1 MTNVEIRYNPF
12 LVNTEILINNK
23 PSKGQWKTYQK
34 TRLQQWLADLFPYLM
49 DECNDDLKVT
59 FRGTQLDFEDIK
71 AAADEYMKQYKN
83 VHIQLDKPMIAPDA
97 EARMNNLKGL
107 FEKLHAECP
116 FEDLR
121 SEDVRK
127 KFEEA
132 MSSKFKVS
140 VIATMSS
147 GKSTLINA
155 MLGSDLMPAKNEACT
170 ATIASIEDHDEL
182 SEFEAVCKDED
193 GNAIFNC
200 KPLSAEKMA
209 EYNDDPRV
217 ALIDIKGNI
226 PFVTSQDMQL
236 VLEDTPGPNNSR
248 TEEHKKHTY
257 KVIDEESKPMVL
269 YILNAT
275 QIGTNDD
282 DYLLTKVANAMKVGG
297 KQSRDRF
304 IFVANK
310 VDAVDPDKES
320 LPDMLQHVREY
331 LVQHGIDNPS
341 VYPVSA
347 EFAKVIRLSEQ
358 GQTDLT
364 KAQKR
369 KVREAPEIFN
379 EDEELHLEQYAPL
392 SVASKYKLEKCVQQL
407 QQSDDEDAEINE
419 ALIHTGVPG
428 VEFTIREYLDKY
440 ALTNKIESAVNTFL
454 SKIEEKQLMG
464 QLMETLTADEGKRK
478 AIQEQIQLFEKQI
491 QSGGTDEMLKK
502 MDSSIEKVKS
512 QINDKGISIFEH
524 FNKMVTGV
532 DAYAEIPLDE
542 ASTIIYQ
549 LKQLSTQIQ
558 SDLQSQL
565 EKMIQD
571 TVAVTANQLIQDYNA
586 QYKELLAGQSINK
599 DIMNSIDVIMTDMPG
614 ANDFVQKYQEERKWK
629 EKTGTR
635 YVKNENKHWY
645 KPWTWFQEDG
655 HDEDVY
661 ALRHVEYVTGS
672 HINDVYVARISEA
685 IQDNVEEGKFEAKLQ
700 AKDFQDW
707 FRNELDNINKIV
719 SQKTK
724 ELKNATASSESV
736 QQEIQKNKNKVKWLN
751 NFEEELKHIL
761 SI

>member
-12 LVNTEILINNK
+12 LVNTEIFINNK

-83 VHIQLDKPMIAPDA
+83 VHIQLDKPIIAPDA
-97 EARMNNLKGL
+97 EARMNNLKNL

-155 MLGSDLMPAKNEACT
+155 MLGADLMPAKNEACT

-269 YILNAT
+269 YIFNAT
-275 QIGTNDD
+275 QIGTYDD

-297 KQSRDRF
+297 KQSRNRF

-310 VDAVDPDKES
+310 VDAVDTDKES
-320 LPDMLQHVREY
+320 LPDMLKHVREY
-331 LVQHGIDNPS
+331 LIQHGIDNPS

-347 EFAKVIRLSEQ
+347 EFAKVIRLSKK
-358 GQTDLT
+358 QTNLT
-364 KAQKR
+364 KTQKR
-369 KVREAPEIFN
+369 KVRTAPEIFN
-379 EDEELHLEQYAPL
+379 DDEVLHLEQYAPL
-392 SVASKYKLEKCVQQL
+392 SVSSKYKLEKCVQQL

-440 ALTNKIESAVNTFL
+440 VLTNQIENFVNVFFKELGKIL
-454 SKIEEKQLMG
+454 KQLMEILR
-464 QLMETLTADEGKRK
+464 LMKKMKVDDGKRQI
-478 AIQEQIQLFEKQI
+478 IQELLYLFEQQIQADSPDKTIRMFEY
-491 QSGGTDEMLKK
+491 LKK
-502 MDSSIEKVKS
+502 
-512 QINDKGISIFEH
+512 
-524 FNKMVTGV
+524 
-532 DAYAEIPLDE
+532 
-542 ASTIIYQ
+542 
-549 LKQLSTQIQ
+549 
-558 SDLQSQL
+558 
-565 EKMIQD
+565 
-571 TVAVTANQLIQDYNA
+571 
-586 QYKELLAGQSINK
+586 
-599 DIMNSIDVIMTDMPG
+599 
-614 ANDFVQKYQEERKWK
+614 
-629 EKTGTR
+629 
-635 YVKNENKHWY
+635 
-645 KPWTWFQEDG
+645 
-655 HDEDVY
+655 
-661 ALRHVEYVTGS
+661 
-672 HINDVYVARISEA
+672 
-685 IQDNVEEGKFEAKLQ
+685 
-700 AKDFQDW
+700 
-707 FRNELDNINKIV
+707 
-719 SQKTK
+719 
-724 ELKNATASSESV
+724 ATASSECV
-736 QQEIQKNKNKVKWLN
+736 QQEIQKIRDKLKWLD
-751 NFEEELKHIL
+751 NFEHELNRIL

>member
-1 MTNVEIRYNPF
+1 MTDVEIRYNPF
-12 LVNTEILINNK
+12 LVNTEIFINNK

-71 AAADEYMKQYKN
+71 DAADEYMKQYKN
-83 VHIQLDKPMIAPDA
+83 VHIQLDKPIIAPDA

-121 SEDVRK
+121 SDDVRK

-132 MSSKFKVS
+132 MNSKFKVS

-155 MLGSDLMPAKNEACT
+155 MLGADLMPAKNEACT

-282 DYLLTKVANAMKVGG
+282 NYLLTKVANAMKVGG

-310 VDAVDPDKES
+310 VDAVDTDKES
-320 LPDMLQHVREY
+320 LPDMLKHVREY
-331 LVQHGIDNPS
+331 LIQHGIDNPS

-347 EFAKVIRLSEQ
+347 EFAKVIRLSKK
-358 GQTDLT
+358 QTNLT
-364 KAQKR
+364 KTQKR
-369 KVREAPEIFN
+369 KVRNAPEIFN
-379 EDEELHLEQYAPL
+379 ENEELHLEQYAPL

-440 ALTNKIESAVNTFL
+440 VLTNQIENFVNILFKELEKIL
-454 SKIEEKQLMG
+454 R
-464 QLMETLTADEGKRK
+464 QLMEILRLMKKMKVDDGKRQI
-478 AIQEQIQLFEKQI
+478 IQELLYLFEQQIQADSPDKTIRMFEY
-491 QSGGTDEMLKK
+491 LKK
-502 MDSSIEKVKS
+502 
-512 QINDKGISIFEH
+512 
-524 FNKMVTGV
+524 
-532 DAYAEIPLDE
+532 
-542 ASTIIYQ
+542 
-549 LKQLSTQIQ
+549 
-558 SDLQSQL
+558 
-565 EKMIQD
+565 
-571 TVAVTANQLIQDYNA
+571 
-586 QYKELLAGQSINK
+586 
-599 DIMNSIDVIMTDMPG
+599 
-614 ANDFVQKYQEERKWK
+614 
-629 EKTGTR
+629 
-635 YVKNENKHWY
+635 
-645 KPWTWFQEDG
+645 
-655 HDEDVY
+655 
-661 ALRHVEYVTGS
+661 
-672 HINDVYVARISEA
+672 
-685 IQDNVEEGKFEAKLQ
+685 
-700 AKDFQDW
+700 
-707 FRNELDNINKIV
+707 
-719 SQKTK
+719 
-724 ELKNATASSESV
+724 ATASSECV
-736 QQEIQKNKNKVKWLN
+736 QQEIQKIRDKLKWLD
-751 NFEEELKHIL
+751 NFEHELNRIL

>member
-12 LVNTEILINNK
+12 LVNTEIFINNK
-23 PSKGQWKTYQK
+23 PAKGQWKTYQK

-59 FRGTQLDFEDIK
+59 FRGTQLDFEDVK
-71 AAADEYMKQYKN
+71 AAANEYSQQHKN
-83 VHIQLDKPMIAPDA
+83 VHIQLDKPIIAPDA
-97 EARMNNLKGL
+97 EARIKGL
-107 FEKLHAECP
+107 KDLFQKLHTECP

-121 SEDVRK
+121 SDDVRR

-155 MLGSDLMPAKNEACT
+155 MLGADLMPAKNEACT

-248 TEEHKKHTY
+248 TEEHKKHAY

-310 VDAVDPDKES
+310 VDAVDTDKES
-320 LPDMLQHVREY
+320 LPDMLKHAREY

-347 EFAKVIRLSEQ
+347 EFAKVIRLSKK
-358 GQTDLT
+358 QTNLT
-364 KAQKR
+364 KTQKR
-369 KVREAPEIFN
+369 KFAP
-379 EDEELHLEQYAPL
+379 
-392 SVASKYKLEKCVQQL
+392 
-407 QQSDDEDAEINE
+407 
-419 ALIHTGVPG
+419 
-428 VEFTIREYLDKY
+428 R
-440 ALTNKIESAVNTFL
+440 
-454 SKIEEKQLMG
+454 
-464 QLMETLTADEGKRK
+464 
-478 AIQEQIQLFEKQI
+478 
-491 QSGGTDEMLKK
+491 
-502 MDSSIEKVKS
+502 
-512 QINDKGISIFEH
+512 
-524 FNKMVTGV
+524 
-532 DAYAEIPLDE
+532 
-542 ASTIIYQ
+542 
-549 LKQLSTQIQ
+549 
-558 SDLQSQL
+558 
-565 EKMIQD
+565 
-571 TVAVTANQLIQDYNA
+571 
-586 QYKELLAGQSINK
+586 
-599 DIMNSIDVIMTDMPG
+599 
-614 ANDFVQKYQEERKWK
+614 QKYLMTMKS
-629 EKTGTR
+629 
-635 YVKNENKHWY
+635 Y
-645 KPWTWFQEDG
+645 
-655 HDEDVY
+655 
-661 ALRHVEYVTGS
+661 
-672 HINDVYVARISEA
+672 I
-685 IQDNVEEGKFEAKLQ
+685 
-700 AKDFQDW
+700 
-707 FRNELDNINKIV
+707 
-719 SQKTK
+719 
-724 ELKNATASSESV
+724 
-736 QQEIQKNKNKVKWLN
+736 
-751 NFEEELKHIL
+751 
-761 SI
+761 

>member
-1 MTNVEIRYNPF
+1 MTDVEIRYNPF
-12 LVNTEILINNK
+12 LVNTEIFINNK

-121 SEDVRK
+121 SDDVRK

-132 MSSKFKVS
+132 MNSKFKVS

-155 MLGSDLMPAKNEACT
+155 MLGADLMPAKNEACT

-257 KVIDEESKPMVL
+257 KVIDEEFKPMVL

-275 QIGTNDD
+275 QIGTYDD
-282 DYLLTKVANAMKVGG
+282 DYLLTKVVNAMKVGG
-297 KQSRDRF
+297 KPSRDRF

-310 VDAVDPDKES
+310 VDAVDTDKES
-320 LPDMLQHVREY
+320 LPDMLKHVREY

-347 EFAKVIRLSEQ
+347 EFAKVIRLSKK
-358 GQTDLT
+358 QTNLT

-369 KVREAPEIFN
+369 KVRIAPEIFN
-379 EDEELHLEQYAPL
+379 DDEEFHLEQYAPL

-440 ALTNKIESAVNTFL
+440 VLTNQIENFVNILFKELEKIL
-454 SKIEEKQLMG
+454 KQLMEILR
-464 QLMETLTADEGKRK
+464 LMKKMKVDDGKRQI
-478 AIQEQIQLFEKQI
+478 IQELLYLFEQQIQADSPDKTIKMFEY
-491 QSGGTDEMLKK
+491 LKK
-502 MDSSIEKVKS
+502 
-512 QINDKGISIFEH
+512 
-524 FNKMVTGV
+524 
-532 DAYAEIPLDE
+532 
-542 ASTIIYQ
+542 
-549 LKQLSTQIQ
+549 
-558 SDLQSQL
+558 
-565 EKMIQD
+565 
-571 TVAVTANQLIQDYNA
+571 
-586 QYKELLAGQSINK
+586 
-599 DIMNSIDVIMTDMPG
+599 
-614 ANDFVQKYQEERKWK
+614 
-629 EKTGTR
+629 
-635 YVKNENKHWY
+635 
-645 KPWTWFQEDG
+645 
-655 HDEDVY
+655 
-661 ALRHVEYVTGS
+661 
-672 HINDVYVARISEA
+672 
-685 IQDNVEEGKFEAKLQ
+685 
-700 AKDFQDW
+700 
-707 FRNELDNINKIV
+707 
-719 SQKTK
+719 
-724 ELKNATASSESV
+724 ATASSECV
-736 QQEIQKNKNKVKWLN
+736 QQEVQKIRDKLKWLD
-751 NFEEELKHIL
+751 NFEHELNRIL

>member
-12 LVNTEILINNK
+12 LVNTEIFINNK

-83 VHIQLDKPMIAPDA
+83 VHIQLDKPIIAPDA
-97 EARMNNLKGL
+97 EARMNNLKNL

-155 MLGSDLMPAKNEACT
+155 MLGADLMPAKNEACT

-269 YILNAT
+269 YIFNAT
-275 QIGTNDD
+275 QIGTYDD

-297 KQSRDRF
+297 KQSRNRF

-310 VDAVDPDKES
+310 VDAVDTDKES
-320 LPDMLQHVREY
+320 LPDMLKHAREY

-347 EFAKVIRLSEQ
+347 EFAKVIRLSKK
-358 GQTDLT
+358 QTNLT
-364 KAQKR
+364 KTQKR
-369 KVREAPEIFN
+369 KVRTAPEIFN
-379 EDEELHLEQYAPL
+379 DDEVLHLEQYAPL
-392 SVASKYKLEKCVQQL
+392 SVSSKYKLEKCVQQL

-440 ALTNKIESAVNTFL
+440 VLTNQIENFVNVFFKELGKIL
-454 SKIEEKQLMG
+454 KQLMEILR
-464 QLMETLTADEGKRK
+464 LMKKMKVDDGKRQI
-478 AIQEQIQLFEKQI
+478 IQELLYLFEQQIQADSPDKTIRMFEY
-491 QSGGTDEMLKK
+491 LKK
-502 MDSSIEKVKS
+502 
-512 QINDKGISIFEH
+512 
-524 FNKMVTGV
+524 
-532 DAYAEIPLDE
+532 
-542 ASTIIYQ
+542 
-549 LKQLSTQIQ
+549 
-558 SDLQSQL
+558 
-565 EKMIQD
+565 
-571 TVAVTANQLIQDYNA
+571 
-586 QYKELLAGQSINK
+586 
-599 DIMNSIDVIMTDMPG
+599 
-614 ANDFVQKYQEERKWK
+614 
-629 EKTGTR
+629 
-635 YVKNENKHWY
+635 
-645 KPWTWFQEDG
+645 
-655 HDEDVY
+655 
-661 ALRHVEYVTGS
+661 
-672 HINDVYVARISEA
+672 
-685 IQDNVEEGKFEAKLQ
+685 
-700 AKDFQDW
+700 
-707 FRNELDNINKIV
+707 
-719 SQKTK
+719 
-724 ELKNATASSESV
+724 ATASSECV
-736 QQEIQKNKNKVKWLN
+736 QQEIQKIRDKLKWLD
-751 NFEEELKHIL
+751 NFEHELNRIL

>member
-1 MTNVEIRYNPF
+1 
-12 LVNTEILINNK
+12 
-23 PSKGQWKTYQK
+23 
-34 TRLQQWLADLFPYLM
+34 M

-59 FRGTQLDFEDIK
+59 FRGTQLDFEDVK
-71 AAADEYMKQYKN
+71 TAADEYMKQYKN
-83 VHIQLDKPMIAPDA
+83 VHIQLDKPIIAPDA

-107 FEKLHAECP
+107 FEKLHTECP

-121 SEDVRK
+121 SDDVRK

-248 TEEHKKHTY
+248 TEEHKKYTY

-320 LPDMLQHVREY
+320 LPDMLKHVREY

-364 KAQKR
+364 KTQKR
-369 KVREAPEIFN
+369 KVRNAPEIFN

-645 KPWTWFQEDG
+645 KPWTWLQEDG

-661 ALRHVEYVTGS
+661 AIRHVEYVTGS
-672 HINDVYVARISEA
+672 HINDVYVAHISEA
-685 IQDNVEEGKFEAKLQ
+685 IQDNIEEGKFEAKLQ

-724 ELKNATASSESV
+724 ELKNATASSETV
-736 QQEIQKNKNKVKWLN
+736 KQEIQKNKNKVKWLN
-751 NFEEELKHIL
+751 NFEEELKRIL

>member
-1 MTNVEIRYNPF
+1 MTDVEIRYNPF
-12 LVNTEILINNK
+12 LVNTEIFINNK

-83 VHIQLDKPMIAPDA
+83 VHIQLDEPIIAPDA

-107 FEKLHAECP
+107 FEKLHTECP

-121 SEDVRK
+121 SDDVRR

-155 MLGSDLMPAKNEACT
+155 MLGADLMPAKNEACT

-209 EYNDDPRV
+209 EYNDNPRV

-248 TEEHKKHTY
+248 TEEHKKHAY

-269 YILNAT
+269 YLLNAT

-320 LPDMLQHVREY
+320 LPDMLKHVREY
-331 LVQHGIDNPS
+331 LAWHGIDNPS

-347 EFAKVIRLSEQ
+347 EFAKVIRLSKK
-358 GQTDLT
+358 QTNLT

-369 KVREAPEIFN
+369 KVRNAPEIFN
-379 EDEELHLEQYAPL
+379 DDEELHLEQYAPL

-440 ALTNKIESAVNTFL
+440 VLTNQIENFVNVLFKELGKIL
-454 SKIEEKQLMG
+454 KQLMEILR
-464 QLMETLTADEGKRK
+464 LMKKMKVDDGKRQI
-478 AIQEQIQLFEKQI
+478 IQELLYLFEQQIQADSPDKTIRMFEY
-491 QSGGTDEMLKK
+491 LKK
-502 MDSSIEKVKS
+502 
-512 QINDKGISIFEH
+512 
-524 FNKMVTGV
+524 
-532 DAYAEIPLDE
+532 
-542 ASTIIYQ
+542 
-549 LKQLSTQIQ
+549 
-558 SDLQSQL
+558 
-565 EKMIQD
+565 
-571 TVAVTANQLIQDYNA
+571 
-586 QYKELLAGQSINK
+586 
-599 DIMNSIDVIMTDMPG
+599 
-614 ANDFVQKYQEERKWK
+614 
-629 EKTGTR
+629 
-635 YVKNENKHWY
+635 
-645 KPWTWFQEDG
+645 
-655 HDEDVY
+655 
-661 ALRHVEYVTGS
+661 
-672 HINDVYVARISEA
+672 
-685 IQDNVEEGKFEAKLQ
+685 
-700 AKDFQDW
+700 
-707 FRNELDNINKIV
+707 
-719 SQKTK
+719 
-724 ELKNATASSESV
+724 ATASSECV
-736 QQEIQKNKNKVKWLN
+736 QQEIQKIRDKLKWLD
-751 NFEEELKHIL
+751 NFEHELNRIL

>member
-12 LVNTEILINNK
+12 LVNTEIFINNK

-83 VHIQLDKPMIAPDA
+83 VHIQLDKPIIAPDA
-97 EARMNNLKGL
+97 EARMNNLKNL

-155 MLGSDLMPAKNEACT
+155 MLGADLMPAKNEACT

-209 EYNDDPRV
+209 EYNDNPRV

-275 QIGTNDD
+275 QIGTTDD

-310 VDAVDPDKES
+310 VDDVDTDKES
-320 LPDMLQHVREY
+320 LPDMLKHVREY
-331 LVQHGIDNPS
+331 LIQHGIDNPS

-347 EFAKVIRLSEQ
+347 EFAKVIRLSKK
-358 GQTDLT
+358 QTNLA

-407 QQSDDEDAEINE
+407 QQSNDEDAEINE

-440 ALTNKIESAVNTFL
+440 FLTNQIENFVNVFFKELGKIL
-454 SKIEEKQLMG
+454 KQLMEILR
-464 QLMETLTADEGKRK
+464 LMKKMKVDDGKRQI
-478 AIQEQIQLFEKQI
+478 IQELLYLFEQQIQADSPDKTIRMFEY
-491 QSGGTDEMLKK
+491 LKK
-502 MDSSIEKVKS
+502 
-512 QINDKGISIFEH
+512 
-524 FNKMVTGV
+524 
-532 DAYAEIPLDE
+532 
-542 ASTIIYQ
+542 
-549 LKQLSTQIQ
+549 
-558 SDLQSQL
+558 
-565 EKMIQD
+565 
-571 TVAVTANQLIQDYNA
+571 
-586 QYKELLAGQSINK
+586 
-599 DIMNSIDVIMTDMPG
+599 
-614 ANDFVQKYQEERKWK
+614 
-629 EKTGTR
+629 
-635 YVKNENKHWY
+635 
-645 KPWTWFQEDG
+645 
-655 HDEDVY
+655 
-661 ALRHVEYVTGS
+661 
-672 HINDVYVARISEA
+672 
-685 IQDNVEEGKFEAKLQ
+685 
-700 AKDFQDW
+700 
-707 FRNELDNINKIV
+707 
-719 SQKTK
+719 
-724 ELKNATASSESV
+724 ATASSECV
-736 QQEIQKNKNKVKWLN
+736 QQEIQKIRDKLKWLD
-751 NFEEELKHIL
+751 NFEHELNRIL

>member
-1 MTNVEIRYNPF
+1 MTDVEIRYNPF
-12 LVNTEILINNK
+12 LVNTEIFINNK

-83 VHIQLDKPMIAPDA
+83 VHIQLDEPIIAPDA

-107 FEKLHAECP
+107 FEKLHTECP

-121 SEDVRK
+121 SDDVRR

-155 MLGSDLMPAKNEACT
+155 MLGSDLMPEKNEACT

-200 KPLSAEKMA
+200 KPLSAEKMV

-248 TEEHKKHTY
+248 TEEHKKHAY

-269 YILNAT
+269 YLLNAT

-320 LPDMLQHVREY
+320 LPDMLKHVREY
-331 LVQHGIDNPS
+331 LAWHGIDNPS

-347 EFAKVIRLSEQ
+347 EFAKVIRLSKK
-358 GQTDLT
+358 QTNLT

-369 KVREAPEIFN
+369 KVRNAPEIFN
-379 EDEELHLEQYAPL
+379 DDEELHLEQYAPL

-440 ALTNKIESAVNTFL
+440 VLTNQIENFVNVLFKELGKIL
-454 SKIEEKQLMG
+454 KQLMEILR
-464 QLMETLTADEGKRK
+464 LMKKMKVDDGKRQI
-478 AIQEQIQLFEKQI
+478 IQELLYLFEQQIQADSPDKTIRMFEY
-491 QSGGTDEMLKK
+491 LKK
-502 MDSSIEKVKS
+502 
-512 QINDKGISIFEH
+512 
-524 FNKMVTGV
+524 
-532 DAYAEIPLDE
+532 
-542 ASTIIYQ
+542 
-549 LKQLSTQIQ
+549 
-558 SDLQSQL
+558 
-565 EKMIQD
+565 
-571 TVAVTANQLIQDYNA
+571 
-586 QYKELLAGQSINK
+586 
-599 DIMNSIDVIMTDMPG
+599 
-614 ANDFVQKYQEERKWK
+614 
-629 EKTGTR
+629 
-635 YVKNENKHWY
+635 
-645 KPWTWFQEDG
+645 
-655 HDEDVY
+655 
-661 ALRHVEYVTGS
+661 
-672 HINDVYVARISEA
+672 
-685 IQDNVEEGKFEAKLQ
+685 
-700 AKDFQDW
+700 
-707 FRNELDNINKIV
+707 
-719 SQKTK
+719 
-724 ELKNATASSESV
+724 ATASSECV
-736 QQEIQKNKNKVKWLN
+736 QQEIQKIRDKLKWLD
-751 NFEEELKHIL
+751 NFEHELNRIL